1 MEKET
6 KLNGAATEKQIAE
19 WKEKH
24 GKIFTTTADGHIGY
38 FRKPNRKELGYALS
52 LQNKPL
58 EMTEMLLK
66 QCFVGGSRVFM
77 DETEY
82 MLGCDKLIEKLVS
95 VKTAEVGEL

>member
-38 FRKPNRKELGYALS
+38 FRKPNRRELSYALS
-52 LQNKPL
+52 MQNKPL
-58 EMTEMLLK
+58 EMTESLLK
-66 QCFVGGSRVFM
+66 SCFVGGSRVFI
-77 DETEY
+77 DDLEY
-82 MLGCDKLIEKLVS
+82 SLGCEKLIDKLVS
-95 VKTAEVGEL
+95 LKTAEVGEL